1 MMKNNYKKT
10 VFSWSMYDF
19 ANQPFTTLIVTFI
32 FSAYYTQAIA
42 PNIHDG
48 TFLWSIGI
56 AITALFVAFI
66 SPLMGAL
73 ADQGGYRKFLLVFW
87 SWICILSTVFL
98 FFAYE
103 GQIYVALFWFVI
115 ANIGFE
121 MGSVFC
127 NAYLPHI
134 APKDKIGRISGYG
147 WSLGYVGGLIALM
160 ISLFLFVQPN
170 KPIFNLKKN
179 SSINSIVVDIEKV
192 QIADTFTRFT
202 ISSSS
207 LNVIDSIEV
216 GMPIKLLN
224 FELTDTLAFMSD
236 LVYKNETEKGTV
248 ADIDFKSRSFVVFG
262 SHPEYIHHIGR
273 SIQLI
278 GKPSWNNYNTEELES
293 KTGFVLDRENNF
305 EIRGPAYEDNKH
317 IGTLCYFRDGRL
329 KVVNDPNINDISLKT
344 SGENIRGINLLVAL
358 WFALFAIP
366 TFLGVRDQKINTR
379 ISKQL
384 INNSYSQIRQTFKEI
399 KQYKHIVRF
408 LVARI
413 LYNDGLVTIFSFG
426 GIYASGTFG
435 FSFNEVMYFGIALN
449 VAAGLGAFLF
459 GFLDDWIGGKNTIQL
474 SNIGLIIACAL
485 AVFTTNVTVFWIA
498 GIIIGLCSG
507 PNQASSRSLMSR
519 FTPKHKQNEFFG
531 FFAFSGKAT
540 AFIGPMLLGI
550 LTKQFGSQRFGVAIV
565 LVLILAGAYVLHSL
579 DEKAAVENSKV

>member
-1 MMKNNYKKT
+1 MKNNYKKT

-87 SWICILSTVFL
+87 SWICILSTIFL

-134 APKDKIGRISGYG
+134 APKNKIGRISGYG

-192 QIADTFTRFT
+192 
-202 ISSSS
+202 
-207 LNVIDSIEV
+207 
-216 GMPIKLLN
+216 
-224 FELTDTLAFMSD
+224 
-236 LVYKNETEKGTV
+236 
-248 ADIDFKSRSFVVFG
+248 
-262 SHPEYIHHIGR
+262 
-273 SIQLI
+273 
-278 GKPSWNNYNTEELES
+278 
-293 KTGFVLDRENNF
+293 
-305 EIRGPAYEDNKH
+305 
-317 IGTLCYFRDGRL
+317 
-329 KVVNDPNINDISLKT
+329 
-344 SGENIRGINLLVAL
+344 
-358 WFALFAIP
+358 
-366 TFLGVRDQKINTR
+366 
-379 ISKQL
+379 
-384 INNSYSQIRQTFKEI
+384 
-399 KQYKHIVRF
+399 
-408 LVARI
+408 
-413 LYNDGLVTIFSFG
+413 
-426 GIYASGTFG
+426 
-435 FSFNEVMYFGIALN
+435 
-449 VAAGLGAFLF
+449 
-459 GFLDDWIGGKNTIQL
+459 
-474 SNIGLIIACAL
+474 
-485 AVFTTNVTVFWIA
+485 
-498 GIIIGLCSG
+498 
-507 PNQASSRSLMSR
+507 
-519 FTPKHKQNEFFG
+519 
-531 FFAFSGKAT
+531 
-540 AFIGPMLLGI
+540 
-550 LTKQFGSQRFGVAIV
+550 
-565 LVLILAGAYVLHSL
+565 
-579 DEKAAVENSKV
+579 